1 MVAARRNALVI
12 LLAVALSGCKIVANN
27 ELKAARANS
36 NGEFDAAGYVD
47 KIWSSKVVPD
57 FKRRAVDLD
66 TLLQVAAKDPDGVGK
81 TYGQRAGEG
90 NPWTYEIKGEGRVAA
105 VDVSSRHGILTVE
118 MQTASG
124 PRKVDLQVGP
134 VVFGT
139 ALRDSLPFIQF
150 GDFVNQIQ
158 YAQVS
163 RALNDRAVKNVR
175 DQFDVENALGKIVIF
190 HAAAVLSGSAES
202 ITATPVHIE
211 AAQGEKK

>member
-1 MVAARRNALVI
+1 MVVARRDALVL
-12 LLAVALSGCKIVANN
+12 LLAAALSGCKIVANS
-27 ELKAARANS
+27 ELKAARTNANS
-36 NGEFDAAGYVD
+36 EFDAAGYVD
-47 KIWSSKVVPD
+47 KIWSSKVLPD
-57 FKRRAVDLD
+57 FNKRAIDLD
-66 TLLQVAAKDPDGVGK
+66 TLLQSAARDPDNVGK

-118 MQTASG
+118 MQAGSG

-134 VVFGT
+134 IVFGT
-139 ALRDSLPFIQF
+139 MLRDSLPFIQF

-175 DQFDVENALGKIVIF
+175 DQFDMENALGKIVIF
-190 HAAAVLSGSAES
+190 RAAAVLNGSAES